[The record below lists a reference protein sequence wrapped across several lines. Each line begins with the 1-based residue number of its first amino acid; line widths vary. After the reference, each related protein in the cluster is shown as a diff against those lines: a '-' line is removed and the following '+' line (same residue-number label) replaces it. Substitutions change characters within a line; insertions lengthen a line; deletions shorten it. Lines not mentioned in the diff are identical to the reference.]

1 MSFSF
6 PKMTDAERRAVSETL
21 AALVRIESVGPAFGG
36 PVGGEARVMAWAREF
51 LQKLGIES
59 ELRDALPGRPNLYA
73 KIAGKDP
80 SRSLLFETHV
90 DTVSTKGMTIDP
102 LGAEIREGR
111 MWGRGSTDA
120 KAQVASMLHAI
131 RSMVEG
137 GITPA
142 VNIELVLAVDEE
154 SGFGGVRALARE
166 IENRDEEKE
175 GKIIGA
181 VIGEPT
187 QLSVV
192 TSHKGSQR
200 LQIEVKG
207 RAAHSALPQLG
218 VNAIHHAAI
227 LVQAIEGEYAPQLAR
242 RSHPLVGS
250 PTINVSTIEGGTQI
264 NLVPDSAR
272 IQVDRRTIPGETV
285 QSVRA
290 ELEKVIGEVAS
301 RVPDFDAILNDPF
314 LVDPCLETDPGDP
327 LARRAVALSAEF
339 GRGAEPIGVSYC
351 TDGSKLSA
359 IGVPTIVVGPG
370 SIEQAHTA
378 DEWMDLEE
386 LALGA
391 AYYRELMAA
400 DWSLG

>member
-1 MSFSF
+1 MSVSL
-6 PKMTDAERRAVSETL
+6 PTPTQAERLAVTGTL

-36 PVGGEARVMAWAREF
+36 PAGGEARVMAWAQEF
-51 LQKLGIES
+51 LQKLGIDS

-102 LGAEIREGR
+102 VGAEIRDGR

-131 RSMVEG
+131 RAIVAD
-137 GITPA
+137 GITPS
-142 VNIELVLAVDEE
+142 VNLELVLAVDEE
-154 SGFGGVRALARE
+154 SGFGGVRALVRE
-166 IENRDEEKE
+166 IQNRDEKSE

-181 VIGEPT
+181 VVGEPT
-187 QLSVV
+187 GLSVV

-200 LQIEVKG
+200 IQIEVKG

-218 VNAIHHAAI
+218 VNAIHHAGI
-227 LVQAIEGEYAPQLAR
+227 LVQAIEGDYAAQLAR
-242 RSHPLVGS
+242 REHPLVGC
-250 PTINVSTIEGGTQI
+250 PTINVSMIEGGTQI

-272 IQVDRRTIPGETV
+272 IQVDRRTIPGETKE
-285 QSVRA
+285 SVRA
-290 ELEKVIGEVAS
+290 ELEGVLAGVAG
-301 RVPDFDAILNDPF
+301 RVPDFQAVLHDPF
-314 LVDPCLETDPGDP
+314 LIDPCLETDPNDP
-327 LARRAVALSAEF
+327 LARRAVGLSAAF
-339 GRGAEPIGVSYC
+339 GRSAEPIGVSYC
-351 TDGSKLSA
+351 TDGSKLTE

-391 AYYRELMAA
+391 AYHRELMAA
-400 DWSLG
+400 DWSN